1 VFAIFEQFMLNFGN
15 AVTRLCLA
23 MGTMPVGN
31 DFLWRLHLWNMFS
44 RVMFLYF
51 CQIYGAAICI
61 LFAVN
66 MKNLGIFVIIIIMLN
81 LSVFIFLV
89 CPE

>member
-1 VFAIFEQFMLNFGN
+1 VFAIFEQFMFNFGN

-31 DFLWRLHLWNMFS
+31 DFRWRLHLWNIFS
-44 RVMFLYF
+44 RVIFLYF
-51 CQIYGAAICI
+51 WQIYGAVNCI

-66 MKNLGIFVIIIIMLN
+66 MKKLGHFVIIIIMLN
-81 LSVFIFLV
+81 
-89 CPE
+89 